1 MFSGGCFPGVE
12 TVVSGLAGGL
22 TGGCGGGDEQQQPM
36 GTMLDKN
43 KKLALA
49 LMKAQLG
56 RKLNLPMR
64 PNLPQFSVNPAQG
77 TGSTSLADSLAKTKY
92 GGA

>member
-1 MFSGGCFPGVE
+1 MVCGIDDAIAAGV
-12 TVVSGLAGGL
+12 GALG
-22 TGGCGGGDEQQQPM
+22 GGCGGGDEQQQPM